1 MNFLK
6 GYKRDEMNRSK
17 QFSREMISMPPGNT
31 WVAPPGDFSLTAES
45 VEGKMC
51 NFPGI
56 NSASSP
62 NSKAKMQSGIAP
74 SGSPGSADT
83 LLASGTQET

>member
-1 MNFLK
+1 
-6 GYKRDEMNRSK
+6 MNRSK
-17 QFSREMISMPPGNT
+17 QFSREMVSMPPGNA
-31 WVAPPGDFSLTAES
+31 WVAPPGDVSLTAES
-45 VEGKMC
+45 VEGKMY
-51 NFPGI
+51 NFSGI

-62 NSKAKMQSGIAP
+62 NSKADMQSGLAP